1 MFKLFLFFGQQ
12 VSICS
17 KLKDRI
23 QMIFDNLKYHLIKS
37 VQALLQFRSDTI
49 QVLYMDHILNLIT
62 NFRILDLH

>member
-1 MFKLFLFFGQQ
+1 MFKLCLFFGQQ